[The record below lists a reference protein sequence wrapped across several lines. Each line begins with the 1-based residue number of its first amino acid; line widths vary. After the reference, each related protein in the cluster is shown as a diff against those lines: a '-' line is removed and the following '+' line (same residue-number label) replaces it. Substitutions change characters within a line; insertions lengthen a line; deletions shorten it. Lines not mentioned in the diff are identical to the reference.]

1 MKDKL
6 KKVREFRDFV
16 YQIAE
21 TKGEETKI
29 DNLIDNLIDNVGEKK
44 IEKYS
49 KIVHEFNS
57 YFEVIF
63 KKDISLDPWVATLG
77 ASFTIAKK
85 FDISAF
91 RLGYALSNFIYE
103 VAQLKRD
110 NSNAKL
116 ESHEIIGKCMD
127 YIISSEENGKYK
139 EDLIK
144 SLKYMQTP
152 TFYAKKINETF
163 NDFFSQLNRMCLDML
178 MMQYVFSK
186 KSLDMEKLLSDLN
199 IESKENK
206 EEIYEI
212 MEFYYPKV
220 KTGEE
225 DNVDHT
231 FFDHALY
238 DIIDFILSKIF
249 NIVQA

>member
-16 YQIAE
+16 YQVAE
-21 TKGEETKI
+21 TKEEETK
-29 DNLIDNLIDNVGEKK
+29 IDNLIDNVGEKK
-44 IEKYS
+44 FEKYS
-49 KIVHEFNS
+49 KIVHGFNS

-63 KKDISLDPWVATLG
+63 KKGESLDPWVATLG
-77 ASFTIAKK
+77 ASFMIAKN

-91 RLGYALSNFIYE
+91 LLGYALSNFIYE
-103 VAQLKRD
+103 VAQLKRV
-110 NSNAKL
+110 NSNAKFK
-116 ESHEIIGKCMD
+116 SYEIIGKCMD
-127 YIISSEENGKYK
+127 YIISSEESGKYK

-152 TFYAKKINETF
+152 TFYAKKTSETF
-163 NDFFSQLNRMCLDML
+163 NDFFSQLNRMCFDML

-199 IESKENK
+199 IENKESKE
-206 EEIYEI
+206 ELYEI
-212 MEFYYPKV
+212 MEFYYSKV
-220 KTGEE
+220 KTEEE

-231 FFDHALY
+231 FFDHAIY